1 MCWSKSGSKKTPE
14 LWCIAAITG
23 GAIGNFIDRISSGLV
38 IDMIC
43 IPWFSTFNVADL
55 FITFGAL
62 ILVVY
67 ILVKDKALLADEP
80 KKNQRPGMTLTLD
93 KTGER
98 LDAAL
103 ARLVPSLSRSQAQRL
118 IEQGAVT
125 HGGRPVKKKRK
136 ALSRRYA
143 GADAPG
149 GPRGPDRG
157 AADPAEVCYE
167 DADVIVVNK
176 PKGLVVHPAPG
187 HADGTLVNALLA
199 HCGDSLSGIGGEK
212 RPGIVHRIDKDTSG
226 LIIAAKNDAA
236 HAALAAQLKDHSLAR
251 TYVCLVCGRIRDDA
265 GTIDAPI
272 GRHPTDRKKMAVTQ
286 KNSRSAVTHWRVLER
301 FAAYTLVECRLE
313 TGRTHQIR
321 VHMAYRGHP
330 ILGDMVYGHKKPELG
345 QSSQCLHAKEL
356 RFVHPRTGEP
366 VTVSCGL
373 PDYFTAL
380 LEKLRAGA

>member
-1 MCWSKSGSKKTPE
+1 
-14 LWCIAAITG
+14 
-23 GAIGNFIDRISSGLV
+23 
-38 IDMIC
+38 
-43 IPWFSTFNVADL
+43 
-55 FITFGAL
+55 
-62 ILVVY
+62 
-67 ILVKDKALLADEP
+67 
-80 KKNQRPGMTLTLD
+80 MTLTLD

-125 HGGRPVKKKRK
+125 HGGRPVKKNEK
-136 ALSRRYA
+136 LSA
-143 GADAPG
+143 GDTLELTLPEVREVPIEAQPI
-149 GPRGPDRG
+149 PL
-157 AADPAEVCYE
+157 EVCYE

-251 TYVCLVCGRIRDDA
+251 TYICLVCGRIRDDA

-272 GRHPTDRKKMAVTQ
+272 GRHPTDRKRMAVTS
-286 KNSRSAVTHWRVLER
+286 KNARRAVTHWSVIARYNG
-301 FAAYTLVECRLE
+301 YTHIRCELE

-321 VHMAYRGHP
+321 VHMAHIGHP
-330 ILGDMVYGHKKPELG
+330 LLGDLVYGHKRPEKGLSG
-345 QSSQCLHAKEL
+345 QCLHARAL
-356 RFVHPRTGEP
+356 RFIHPRTGAL
-366 VTVSCGL
+366 VTFTCPL
-373 PDYFTAL
+373 PDYFQDVLARL
-380 LEKLRAGA
+380 GPPVG